1 MAPVSRQ
8 GVPGSRNIDNV
19 RGVLDMDI
27 PNTNKRREAKE
38 LIVSQT
44 SLMLG
49 EILDEALALNTT
61 SLHDASAI
69 GINTEVFPAVAR
81 GQMDQMLRMAKRLND
96 SIKKDAEILE
106 NRMRNNREPDEYGRD
121 AESGKLPG
129 RYLGLAKE

>member
-1 MAPVSRQ
+1 
-8 GVPGSRNIDNV
+8 
-19 RGVLDMDI
+19 MDI
-27 PNTNKRREAKE
+27 PNTNKRREAKQ

-44 SLMLG
+44 SQMLG
-49 EILDEALALNTT
+49 EILDEALALNST
-61 SLHDASAI
+61 SLHDASAV

-81 GQMDQMLRMAKRLND
+81 GQMDQMLRMAKKLND

-121 AESGKLPG
+121 AETGKIPG